1 MYDEVLF
8 GPAPEAAVTITH
20 QAIRAL
26 LLSDEGKKFLSLSQ
40 EDDSD
45 SVTFCDEFVKKN
57 RWQCFSHYSHCFEE

>member
-8 GPAPEAAVTITH
+8 GPAPEAAVTVTH
-20 QAIRAL
+20 HAIRAL

-45 SVTFCDEFVKKN
+45 SVTFCDEFVKKIVGSVSPIIPITL
-57 RWQCFSHYSHCFEE
+57 RS